1 MIFFYEKE
9 RNHKK
14 NGPESAFTKR
24 KNEIR
29 DSGRAGIAGSCT
41 DRWME
46 DSFCQRNRQ
55 DRGNYDQKD
64 AQAKT
69 MILQGKMAYVILG
82 S

>member
-9 RNHKK
+9 RNHQKD
-14 NGPESAFTKR
+14 GSGSAFAKR

-29 DSGRAGIAGSCT
+29 DSGRTGIAGSCT

-46 DSFCQRNRQ
+46 DSFCQRNRENWG
-55 DRGNYDQKD
+55 DYDQKN